1 MRQIS
6 KRQQSKNL
14 TLSKIKKS
22 LIDESGYVCRICGNY
37 GNDLMHLLP
46 KSIFPE
52 YYTESR
58 NLIIGCRSCHDLF
71 DNDLSFRKQQT
82 SLISQCREYAL
93 ECDVNRYFD
102 L

>member
-6 KRQQSKNL
+6 KKQQSKNL

-22 LIDESGYVCRICGNY
+22 LIDESGCTCRICGNY
-37 GNDLMHLLP
+37 GNDLMHLMP

-52 YYTESR
+52 YYTEPR
-58 NLIIGCRSCHDLF
+58 NLIIGCRSCHDLY
-71 DNDLSFRKQQT
+71 DNNILFRRQRGDLFM
-82 SLISQCREYAL
+82 QCLEFAL
-93 ECDVNRYFD
+93 ECDVHRYFT